1 MSYYIFDP
9 EEKEYIEVTRP
20 SPYAATHRRKLPFTA
35 VNCRPAPEMKV
46 NPIPRTKKQEESKN
60 A

>member
-9 EEKEYIEVTRP
+9 AEKEYIEITRP
-20 SPYAATHRRKLPFTA
+20 SPYAASRRRKPPFTA
-35 VNCRPAPEMKV
+35 ANCRHTPEMKV
-46 NPIPRTKKQEESKN
+46 NLIPRTKKQEESKN

>member
-20 SPYAATHRRKLPFTA
+20 SPYAAGESGPSRRRVAGARLK
-35 VNCRPAPEMKV
+35 
-46 NPIPRTKKQEESKN
+46 
-60 A
+60 

>member
-20 SPYAATHRRKLPFTA
+20 SPYAARRRKKPLFA
-35 VNCRPAPEMKV
+35 AASCKHKPEMKV
-46 NPIPRTKKQEESKN
+46 NLIPKSKERRGTEN
-60 A
+60 D

>member
-9 EEKEYIEVTRP
+9 EEKEYIEITRP
-20 SPYAATHRRKLPFTA
+20 SPCAASRRRKPPFTA
-35 VNCRPAPEMKV
+35 ANCRRAPEMKV
-46 NPIPRTKKQEESKN
+46 NLIPRTKKQEESKN

>member
-9 EEKEYIEVTRP
+9 AEKEYIEIARP
-20 SPYAATHRRKLPFTA
+20 SPYAASRRRKPPFTA
-35 VNCRPAPEMKV
+35 ANCRPAPEMKV
-46 NPIPRTKKQEESKN
+46 NLIPKTKERGKREN